1 MRNHWVI
8 APSSLTV
15 TDTLLGRGKF
25 GCVYLGNWLGT
36 PVAVKHLE
44 EDIHEDIK
52 ELVEREFS
60 TMTRIHHPN
69 VCQLLGFTK
78 EPFRIVME
86 YFENGNLQDYLEKR
100 DLKPKERINIV
111 VDILRGLTYLHSRHP
126 EQVVHRDL
134 KPENLLVSK
143 SGRIKIAD
151 FGLSKILRD
160 HQTSIH
166 DFKVGTEKYMSPEM
180 KFCQPYNEKTDIWS
194 LGIILRD
201 LFLQKCPEVRES
213 IELMLQTNHQKRPSS
228 IKLLEFFLTVKERM
242 IREEHKTICC

>member
-1 MRNHWVI
+1 MTNHWVI
-8 APSSLTV
+8 APSSIQV
-15 TDTLLGRGKF
+15 SDTLLGRGKF

-36 PVAVKHLE
+36 PVAMKHLN
-44 EDIHEDIK
+44 EDIQDEVK
-52 ELVEREFS
+52 ELVQKEFS

-78 EPFRIVME
+78 EPFMIVME
-86 YFENGNLQDYLEKR
+86 YFENGNLQDYLEKKE
-100 DLKPKERINIV
+100 LKPAERIGIV

-126 EQVVHRDL
+126 EQVVHRDI

-160 HQTSIH
+160 KNPIQ
-166 DFKVGTEKYMSPEM
+166 DFRVGTEKYMSPEM

-194 LGIILRD
+194 LGIVLRE
-201 LFLQKCPEVRES
+201 LFTNKCKEVRES
-213 IELMLQTNHQKRPSS
+213 INLMLQTNPLKRPSAQN
-228 IKLLEFFLTVKERM
+228 LLEFFLAVKERLK
-242 IREEHKTICC
+242 REEKETLCC

>member
-8 APSSLTV
+8 SPSSLQV
-15 TDTLLGRGKF
+15 SDTLLGKGKF
-25 GCVYLGNWLGT
+25 GCVYLGDWLGT

-44 EDIHEDIK
+44 EDIKEEVK
-52 ELVEREFS
+52 ELVEKEFS

-86 YFENGNLQDYLEKR
+86 YFENGNLQDYLENKE
-100 DLKPKERINIV
+100 LKPLDRINIV
-111 VDILRGLTYLHSRHP
+111 IDILRGLTYLHSRHP
-126 EQVVHRDL
+126 EQVVHRDI

-160 HQTSIH
+160 KNPIQ
-166 DFKVGTEKYMSPEM
+166 DFRVGTEKYMSPEM
-180 KFCQPYNEKTDIWS
+180 KFCQPYSEKTDIWS
-194 LGIILRD
+194 LGIVLRD
-201 LFLQKCPEVRES
+201 FFLKKCKEVRES
-213 IELMLQTNHQKRPSS
+213 INLMLQTNPQKRPSAQN
-228 IKLLEFFLTVKERM
+228 LMEFFMTVKEK
-242 IREEHKTICC
+242 IIKEESKTLCC